1 MILSTVRL
9 AISAR
14 HRPEVLRMLRVL
26 MGHATA
32 RAGCAGFSLF
42 QDVTNPEAL
51 TICDRWVTREDLDEH
66 IRSAEYRLLLAA
78 DRLVGDTSGHQL
90 RRSRAH
96 RWPRHRARAAS
107 PAANDSGGGVAMI
120 AEAPPTPTTAGGWAR
135 AARLG
140 SADGGFFSTTGNI
153 HQSGGGTVPDVS
165 CQRPPADHSKSAP
178 ACVSQ
183 HDFANC
189 LCRAR

>member
-42 QDVTNPEAL
+42 QDVTNAEAL

-66 IRSAEYRLLLAA
+66 IRSAEYRLLLAVIDLSVTPPDISFDDLEHIGGLDIVHA
-78 DRLVGDTSGHQL
+78 L
-90 RRSRAH
+90 RAPQQTIRE
-96 RWPRHRARAAS
+96 
-107 PAANDSGGGVAMI
+107 
-120 AEAPPTPTTAGGWAR
+120 EA
-135 AARLG
+135 
-140 SADGGFFSTTGNI
+140 
-153 HQSGGGTVPDVS
+153 
-165 CQRPPADHSKSAP
+165 
-178 ACVSQ
+178 
-183 HDFANC
+183 
-189 LCRAR
+189 